1 MLRLDGKVA
10 LVTGCGTHGE
20 GWGNGK
26 AISVLLARQGAK
38 VFGAD
43 LSLDAAKE
51 TQRIILEEGGQAT
64 VMAANVTHA
73 AGVKEMVEACM
84 AEYGR
89 IDILINNVG
98 RSEPGGPVEMSEETW
113 DEQMDVNVKSA
124 FLCCKSVL
132 PIMEKQ
138 GAGAVISISSV
149 AGLRYVGKPQ
159 VAYAAGKAALM
170 QLTQTTAVIYADRG
184 VRLNCVAPGLVFTPL
199 VKRLADKYAKGDFD
213 GFVAHRHKQ
222 VPAGYMGDAWDVANT
237 VVFLASDES
246 RYITG
251 QTIVVDGGL
260 ISATR

>member
-38 VFGAD
+38 IFGAD
-43 LSLDAAKE
+43 LSLQAAQE
-51 TQRIILEEGGQAT
+51 TQRIITEEGGESH
-64 VMAANVTHA
+64 VMAANVTQA
-73 AGVKEMVEACM
+73 AGVQEMVQACM
-84 AEYGR
+84 AQYGR
-89 IDILINNVG
+89 IDILVNNVG

-138 GAGAVISISSV
+138 GAGAVVSISSV

-237 VVFLASDES
+237 VVFLCSDES

>member
-43 LSLDAAKE
+43 LSLDAAQE
-51 TQRIILEEGGQAT
+51 TQRIIKEEGGEAHVVAADVTQSVGVQA
-64 VMAANVTHA
+64 
-73 AGVKEMVEACM
+73 MVEACL
-84 AEYGR
+84 AQFGR
-89 IDILINNVG
+89 IDLLINNVG
-98 RSEPGGPVEMSEETW
+98 RSEQGGPVEMSEQTW

-138 GAGAVISISSV
+138 GAGAVVSISSV

-199 VKRLADKYAKGDFD
+199 VKRLADKYAKGDFE

-237 VVFLASDES
+237 VVFLCSDES